1 MEIIH
6 VEASVRGRVV
16 VIRRDP
22 KRLLIGFHGYG
33 ETAEVH
39 AAELQQI
46 PGAEAWTIVAVQ
58 ALHPFYIRSD
68 QRVVGSWMTSLDR
81 ELAIEDNLGYVR
93 NVLGEF
99 PARER
104 LVFAGFSQGASMA
117 YRAAAESS
125 CNGLIS
131 LGGDLPDDVVPKISQ
146 LPRILIGRGETDEWF
161 TAEKLKNNLR
171 SLDRHPVEVVEFAGG
186 HEWSAAF
193 RQRAGTFLSSVG

>member
-6 VEASVRGRVV
+6 VEALVRGRLVV
-16 VIRRDP
+16 VRRDP
-22 KRLLIGFHGYG
+22 RLLLVGFHGYG

-46 PGAEAWTIVAVQ
+46 PGAEEWTIVAVQ

-68 QRVVGSWMTSLDR
+68 QRVVASWMTSLDR

-99 PARER
+99 PGRER

-117 YRAAAESS
+117 YRAAAEFS

-131 LGGDLPDDVVPKISQ
+131 LGGDVPDDVVPKISQ

-171 SLDRHPVEVVEFAGG
+171 SLDGHPVEVVEFAGG
-186 HEWSAAF
+186 HEWSEVF

>member
-16 VIRRDP
+16 VVRRDP
-22 KRLLIGFHGYG
+22 SRLMVGFHGYG

-39 AAELQQI
+39 AAELEQI
-46 PGAEAWTIVAVQ
+46 PGAAEWTIVAVQ
-58 ALHPFYIRSD
+58 ALHPFYIRSG
-68 QRVVGSWMTSLDR
+68 QRVVASWMTSLDR

-99 PARER
+99 PERER

-117 YRAAAESS
+117 YRAAAEFR
-125 CNGLIS
+125 CDGLIS
-131 LGGDLPDDVVPKISQ
+131 LGGDLPDDVVPRISQ
-146 LPRILIGRGETDEWF
+146 LPPILSGRGETDEWF

-171 SLDRHPVEVVEFAGG
+171 YLDRHPVDVAEFAGG
-186 HEWSAAF
+186 HEWNDAF
-193 RQRAGTFLSSVG
+193 RQRAATFLSSVE